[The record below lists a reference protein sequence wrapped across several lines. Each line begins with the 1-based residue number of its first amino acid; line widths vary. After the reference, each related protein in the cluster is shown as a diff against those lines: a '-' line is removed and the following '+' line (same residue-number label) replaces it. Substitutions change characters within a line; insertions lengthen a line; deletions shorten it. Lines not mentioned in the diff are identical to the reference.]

1 MWVKFIGWSHPLR
14 VFLRVLRLS
23 SPHKNQ
29 LSKFQFDLETV
40 DKKSHI
46 VECPV
51 IIIIIIITIIIII
64 IIISII
70 IIIIIIII
78 IQEVMISCIIMI
90 TADWLSKYG
99 NQTGGDLTLFLFF
112 FFSFAMNVIKNFH

>member
-1 MWVKFIGWSHPLR
+1 MWVKFIGCSHPLR

-46 VECPV
+46 VECLV
-51 IIIIIIITIIIII
+51 IIIIIIV
-64 IIISII
+64 II
-70 IIIIIIII
+70 IIIIIIIV
-78 IQEVMISCIIMI
+78 QEVMISCIIMI

-99 NQTGGDLTLFLFF
+99 NQIGGDLMLSCFF
-112 FFSFAMNVIKNFH
+112 FHLQ